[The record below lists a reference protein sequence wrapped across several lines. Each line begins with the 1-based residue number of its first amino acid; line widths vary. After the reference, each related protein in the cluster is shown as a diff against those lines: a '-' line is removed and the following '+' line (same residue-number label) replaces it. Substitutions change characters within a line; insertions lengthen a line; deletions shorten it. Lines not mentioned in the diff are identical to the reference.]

1 MYLIKILYNALHTFI
16 HRCFGTLS
24 NNICVHLDTIKTRVI
39 EINMN
44 DVIGLQTN
52 TITSNSG
59 NMLNEGN
66 YWFSQMAKML
76 KIYCIVVGLMVR
88 SQPLHQSTPLVISW

>member
-1 MYLIKILYNALHTFI
+1 MYLLSDF
-16 HRCFGTLS
+16 FGTLG
-24 NNICVHLDTIKTRVI
+24 NNICVHLSTIKTRII
-39 EINMN
+39 EININ
-44 DVIGLQTN
+44 YVIGLQTN

-66 YWFSQMAKML
+66 YWFSQIAKML

-88 SQPLHQSTPLVISW
+88 SQPPHQSTPLVISW

>member
-1 MYLIKILYNALHTFI
+1 MIFSKIIQILYLLSDFF
-16 HRCFGTLS
+16 RTLG
-24 NNICVHLDTIKTRVI
+24 NNICVHLNTIKTLTRD
-39 EINMN
+39 INMN

-52 TITSNSG
+52 TITSNSW

-66 YWFSQMAKML
+66 YWFSQIAKML

-88 SQPLHQSTPLVISW
+88 SQPPHQSTPLVISW

>member
-1 MYLIKILYNALHTFI
+1 MVEKYI
-16 HRCFGTLS
+16 G
-24 NNICVHLDTIKTRVI
+24 NNICVQLNTIKTRII
-39 EINMN
+39 EININ

-66 YWFSQMAKML
+66 YWFSQIAKML
-76 KIYCIVVGLMVR
+76 KIYCIVVGLRVR
-88 SQPLHQSTPLVISW
+88 SQPSHHSTPLVISW